1 MLKDLNN
8 KNKAILLED
17 IKTINDFTIPKGT
30 KIKMVNKLEVTAIL
44 DLLPYT
50 KSQHT
55 TFPLYFRVVVKSEN
69 MFAKV
74 KRVK

>member
-17 IKTINDFTIPKGT
+17 IETINGFTVPEGT
-30 KIKMVNKLEVTAIL
+30 KIKMVNRLGVTAML

-50 KSQHT
+50 KSPYT
-55 TFPLYFRVVVKSEN
+55 TFPLYFRVIVKSEN
-69 MFAKV
+69 MFAQV